1 VVFCLLVD
9 VVLELRLSLPY
20 VPLRLICGI
29 GGMACT
35 LFLHR
40 LTQEPILILMHL
52 RNLEQMLMLIVLG
65 RRSQPLTAGNS
76 VLIFRI
82 LGSRRLVSG
91 SLVITATRS
100 RSERHRCTGRHSREP
115 GRSGGRVVTQH
126 GPLLW
131 HSHPAAASSVSRWI
145 GWSAAGSA
153 DDADGPADW
162 RRCRGRLEVR

>member
-9 VVLELRLSLPY
+9 VVLELRLSLLY

-29 GGMACT
+29 GGMAGT

-52 RNLEQMLMLIVLG
+52 RNLEQMLMVIVLG
-65 RRSQPLTAGNS
+65 RRSQPLTAGNT
-76 VLIFRI
+76 VLVFRI

-100 RSERHRCTGRHSREP
+100 RSERHRCTGRHGREP
-115 GRSGGRVVTQH
+115 GGPVVMSSLSTGFCRGIRTGGRFIGFALDRVV
-126 GPLLW
+126 GGGK
-131 HSHPAAASSVSRWI
+131 R
-145 GWSAAGSA
+145 
-153 DDADGPADW
+153 
-162 RRCRGRLEVR
+162 RRC